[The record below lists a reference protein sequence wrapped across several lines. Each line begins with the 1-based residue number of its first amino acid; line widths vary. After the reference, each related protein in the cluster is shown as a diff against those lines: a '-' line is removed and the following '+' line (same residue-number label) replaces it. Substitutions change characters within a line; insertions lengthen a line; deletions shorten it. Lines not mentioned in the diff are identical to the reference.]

1 MRSIMQHIMQCLTMQ
16 HTTPHIMQHFT
27 GLTTQHTTQ
36 YIPPLTMQYIP
47 PLTMQ
52 CTPPLTPPQ
61 PMRTWP
67 MQQSQ
72 CRAQRTT

>member
-36 YIPPLTMQYIP
+36 YIPPLTMQ
-47 PLTMQ
+47 

-67 MQQSQ
+67 MQHSQ